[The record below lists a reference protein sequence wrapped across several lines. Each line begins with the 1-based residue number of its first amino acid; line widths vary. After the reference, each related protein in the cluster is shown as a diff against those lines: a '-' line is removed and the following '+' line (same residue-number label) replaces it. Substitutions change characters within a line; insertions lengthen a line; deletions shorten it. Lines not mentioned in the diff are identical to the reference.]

1 MWQNFK
7 MAQNLIKGNANIIQ
21 TYFYFNIQGT
31 ISDSTISDSTKHV
44 SIWIPHDAIMSLWI
58 DDPDQSHSQ
67 KEIIPNKMQRY
78 SSTKE
83 YLEIHYRLLLED
95 FIYALRSDLTA
106 LKGISSG
113 KV

>member
-1 MWQNFK
+1 
-7 MAQNLIKGNANIIQ
+7 
-21 TYFYFNIQGT
+21 
-31 ISDSTISDSTKHV
+31 
-44 SIWIPHDAIMSLWI
+44 MSLWI
-58 DDPDQSHSQ
+58 DDPDQSYNQ

-95 FIYALRSDLTA
+95 FIYALRSDLAA

-113 KV
+113 KVWTVLYYLGIDWISFISYTNCNGQNLKAEF